1 MNPVQ
6 LRSTLEGAVLCSTS
20 VTPQTVVAST
30 SVLPAG
36 TGSATALCPIGE
48 VALSG
53 GVAVGAPNSMRVLAF
68 EPTFATVMLSTLPES
83 AGPAPNVVATRVLNA
98 RQRA

>member
-1 MNPVQ
+1 M
-6 LRSTLEGAVLCSTS
+6 
-20 VTPQTVVAST
+20 
-30 SVLPAG
+30 PAG
-36 TGSATALCPIGE
+36 TGIDIELCPYGG

-53 GVAVGAPNSMRVLAF
+53 GVASESPNSTSVLAF